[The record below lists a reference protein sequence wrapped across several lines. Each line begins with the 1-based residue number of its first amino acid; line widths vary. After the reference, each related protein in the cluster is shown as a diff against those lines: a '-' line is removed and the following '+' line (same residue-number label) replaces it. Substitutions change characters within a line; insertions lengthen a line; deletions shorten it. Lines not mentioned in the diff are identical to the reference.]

1 MKESEAMSMK
11 YRTLG
16 RTGLSVS
23 ELGLGTVELGRDW
36 GIQVPGEYGAP
47 AEEDALRLL
56 ARAVAL
62 GVNFLD
68 TARYYGKSE
77 ERLGRFLKGLGQDA
91 AGVHVAT
98 KVPMNKK
105 DGLAAMRKQM
115 AADLDRSL
123 QALGRAPL
131 DLVQLHSARLEDIAD
146 SSAWEVLEA
155 ARQAGKLRFIG
166 ASFYDAPA
174 ARAAVES
181 GAYDAIQ
188 PTYNLAMPGA
198 GPVIDLAF
206 QRKVGV
212 IVKTPLGKGLFSYK
226 RAHALD
232 EELAASRHAADALKF
247 LERSDQTLPQAAVR
261 YCLARPGVSTVIAGT
276 QRVKH
281 LEENAAAVEGGLDP
295 EELSRIEELQKA
307 GRFEGFEIP

>member
-1 MKESEAMSMK
+1 MK

-36 GIQVPGEYGAP
+36 GIPVPGEYGAP
-47 AEEDALRLL
+47 DEESAMRLL
-56 ARAVAL
+56 SRALEL

-77 ERLGRFLKGLGQDA
+77 ERLGKFLKALGKDA
-91 AGVHVAT
+91 ARVHVAT

-105 DGLAAMRKQM
+105 EGLAAMRRQM
-115 AADLDRSL
+115 AADLDNSL
-123 QALGRAPL
+123 KALGREPL

-146 SSAWEVLEA
+146 SSAWEVLSA
-155 ARQAGKLRFIG
+155 ARQAGKLCFIG

-174 ARAAVES
+174 AHAAVES

-188 PTYNLAMPGA
+188 PTYNLAMPQCGE
-198 GPVIDLAF
+198 VIDLAF
-206 QRKVGV
+206 EKQVGV
-212 IVKTPLGKGLFSYK
+212 IVKTPLGKGMLSYK
-226 RAHALD
+226 RAHAAD
-232 EELAASRHAADALKF
+232 AELLPSRRAADELKF
-247 LERSDQTLPQAAVR
+247 LERGDQTLPQAAVR

-281 LEENAAAVEGGLDP
+281 LEENAEAVAGALDP
-295 EELSRIEELQKA
+295 EELARIEELQKA
-307 GRFEGFEIP
+307 GTFEGFEIP